1 MNLSF
6 YIAKRYAVSFSK
18 NKAINIITGIASV
31 GIIASTMA
39 LFVFLSVFSGLKE
52 FSLNFANATDPDL
65 RIETS
70 TGKTF
75 TINSKQE
82 ALLKNNSEIV
92 SYSKIIEERVYFM
105 YDNKELVAHIKGVDD
120 NFIKVTDFKNHL
132 YAGDWFKTNSE
143 SVVIGADISRKLG
156 LGLFDYNNALEA
168 YVPKPGKGDI
178 ENPDEAFNKILL
190 FPSGIYSINEE
201 LDGKYVFCSIDLAQ
215 NFLGI
220 KNNQIT
226 NIEIKLKS
234 DANESL
240 VRNQLN
246 SIFGNSIKI
255 KNRAQLND
263 SLYKMLQSENLFIYL
278 FSTLVVI
285 LTLFCLAGAIVMI
298 IIDKKDNLKT
308 LYNIGVTQ
316 KSIRNIFFTQGI
328 IITSFGLIIGLAL
341 ASILILLQQ
350 HFSFV
355 MITPTMPYPILFEWK
370 NMVIVIT
377 TIVILGIVSSWI
389 ASGTVN
395 KKLFTTL

>member
-1 MNLSF
+1 LNLSF

-52 FSLNFANATDPDL
+52 FSLNFSNVSDPDL
-65 RIETS
+65 RVETTS
-70 TGKTF
+70 GKTF
-75 TINSKQE
+75 LINPKQE
-82 ALLKNNSEIV
+82 ELLFKSKHIA

-105 YDNKELVAHIKGVDD
+105 YDNKELVAHIKGVD
-120 NFIKVTDFKNHL
+120 NRYNQVTDFNKHL
-132 YAGDWFKTNSE
+132 YAGEWFESNSE
-143 SVVIGADISRKLG
+143 NVVVGADISRKLG

-168 YVPKPGKGDI
+168 YAPKPGKGDI
-178 ENPDEAFNKILL
+178 ENPEEAFNKSLL

-201 LDGKYVFCSIDLAQ
+201 LDGKYVFCSIGLAQ
-215 NFLGI
+215 YFLGL
-220 KNNQIT
+220 KKDEIT
-226 NIEIKLKS
+226 NIEIKFRPNS
-234 DANESL
+234 SENV
-240 VRNQLN
+240 VREELN
-246 SIFGNSIKI
+246 SIFGSSIKI

-298 IIDKKDNLKT
+298 IIDKRDNLKT

-316 KSIRNIFFTQGI
+316 TAIRSIFFTQGI
-328 IITSFGLIIGLAL
+328 IITLFGLTIGLSL
-341 ASILILLQQ
+341 AIAIILLQQ
-350 HFSFV
+350 QYSFI
-355 MITPTMPYPILFEWK
+355 MITPTMPYPVLFEWQ
-370 NMVIVIT
+370 NMIIVIM
-377 TIVILGIVSSWI
+377 TILILGIVSSWI

-395 KKLFTTL
+395 KKLLQK

>member
-52 FSLNFANATDPDL
+52 FSLNFANASDPDL
-65 RIETS
+65 RLETT

-75 TINSKQE
+75 VVNPKQE
-82 ALLKNNSEIV
+82 ELLKKSEAIT

-105 YDNKELVAHIKGVDD
+105 YDNKELVAHIKGVDSR
-120 NFIKVTDFKNHL
+120 FIQVTDFNNHL
-132 YAGDWFKTNSE
+132 YAGEWFENNSE
-143 SVVIGADISRKLG
+143 NVVVGADISRKLG
-156 LGLFDYNNALEA
+156 LGLFDYNNGLEA
-168 YVPKPGKGDI
+168 YAPKPGKGNI
-178 ENPDEAFNKILL
+178 ENPNEAFNKVLL

-201 LDGKYVFCSIDLAQ
+201 LDSKYVFCSIDLAQ
-215 NFLGI
+215 NFLGL
-220 KNNQIT
+220 KNSEIT
-226 NIEIKLKS
+226 NLEIKLKVG
-234 DANESL
+234 ANENQ
-240 VRNQLN
+240 VREELT
-246 SIFGNSIKI
+246 SIFGKSIKI

-298 IIDKKDNLKT
+298 IIDKRDNLKT

-316 KSIRNIFFTQGI
+316 TSIRTIFFTQGI
-328 IITSFGLIIGLAL
+328 IITMFGLFIGLGL
-341 ASILILLQQ
+341 AIGIILLQQ
-350 HFSFV
+350 HLSFI
-355 MITPTMPYPILFEWK
+355 MITPTMPYPVLFEWQ
-370 NMVIVIT
+370 NMVIVIM
-377 TIVILGIVSSWI
+377 TIVILALISSWI

-395 KKLFTTL
+395 KKLFS

>member
-52 FSLNFANATDPDL
+52 FSLNFANASDPDL
-65 RIETS
+65 RIETT

-75 TINSKQE
+75 LVDPKQE
-82 ALLKNNSEIV
+82 ELLKKSNHIS

-105 YDNKELVAHIKGVDD
+105 YNNKELVAHIKGVD
-120 NFIKVTDFKNHL
+120 NHFIQVTDFNNHL
-132 YAGDWFKTNSE
+132 YAGEWFETDSE
-143 SVVIGADISRKLG
+143 NVVVGADISRKLG
-156 LGLFDYNNALEA
+156 LGLFDYNNGLEA
-168 YVPKPGKGDI
+168 YAPKPGKGNI
-178 ENPDEAFNKILL
+178 ENPNEAFNKVLL

-220 KNNQIT
+220 KDSEIT
-226 NIEIKLKS
+226 NLEIKLKPT
-234 DANESL
+234 ANENQ
-240 VRNQLN
+240 VREELT
-246 SIFGNSIKI
+246 SIFGKAIKI

-298 IIDKKDNLKT
+298 IIDKRDNLKT

-316 KSIRNIFFTQGI
+316 TSIRTIFFTQGI
-328 IITSFGLIIGLAL
+328 IITLFGLVIGLGL
-341 ASILILLQQ
+341 ATGIILLQQ
-350 HFSFV
+350 HFSFI
-355 MITPTMPYPILFEWK
+355 MITPTMPYPVLFEWQ
-370 NMVIVIT
+370 NMVIVIM
-377 TIVILGIVSSWI
+377 TIVILGLVSSWI

-395 KKLFTTL
+395 KKLLR

>member
-52 FSLNFANATDPDL
+52 FSLNFANASDPDL
-65 RIETS
+65 RIETT

-75 TINSKQE
+75 VVTPKQE
-82 ALLKNNSEIV
+82 ELLKKSNNIV

-105 YDNKELVAHIKGVDD
+105 YDNKELVAHIKGVD
-120 NFIKVTDFKNHL
+120 NQFIQVTDFNNHL
-132 YAGDWFKTNSE
+132 YAGEWFETNSE
-143 SVVIGADISRKLG
+143 HVVVGADISRKLG
-156 LGLFDYNNALEA
+156 LGLFDYNNGLEA
-168 YVPKPGKGDI
+168 YAPKPGKGNI
-178 ENPDEAFNKILL
+178 ENPNEAFNKVLL

-201 LDGKYVFCSIDLAQ
+201 LDGKYVFCSIDLAHA
-215 NFLGI
+215 FLDI
-220 KNNQIT
+220 KNNEIT
-226 NIEIKLKS
+226 NLEIKLKPNV
-234 DANESL
+234 NENQ
-240 VRNQLN
+240 VREELT
-246 SIFGNSIKI
+246 SILGNSIKI

-298 IIDKKDNLKT
+298 IIDKRDNLKT

-316 KSIRNIFFTQGI
+316 TSIRTIFFTQGI
-328 IITSFGLIIGLAL
+328 IITLFGLVIGLGL
-341 ASILILLQQ
+341 AIVIILLQQ
-350 HFSFV
+350 YFSFI
-355 MITPTMPYPILFEWK
+355 MITPTMPYPVLFEWQ
-370 NMVIVIT
+370 NMVIVIM
-377 TIVILGIVSSWI
+377 TIVILGLVSSWI

-395 KKLFTTL
+395 KKLFS

>member
-39 LFVFLSVFSGLKE
+39 LFVFLSVFSGLRE
-52 FSLNFANATDPDL
+52 FSLNFANASDPDL
-65 RIETS
+65 RIETV

-75 TINSKQE
+75 LVTEKQE
-82 ALLKNNSEIV
+82 ELLNKSEYIV
-92 SYSKIIEERVYFM
+92 SFSKIIEERVYFM
-105 YDNKELVAHIKGVDD
+105 YDNKETFAFIKGVDD
-120 NFIKVTDFKNHL
+120 QYIKITDFNKHL
-132 YAGDWFKTNSE
+132 YAGEWFEPDSE
-143 SVVIGADISRKLG
+143 NVVIGADISRKLG

-178 ENPDEAFNKILL
+178 ENPNEAFNKIALL
-190 FPSGIYSINEE
+190 PSGIYSINEE
-201 LDGKYVFCSIDLAQ
+201 LDGKYVFCSMKLAQ
-215 NFLGI
+215 QFLGL
-220 KNNQIT
+220 KNNEIT
-226 NIEIKLKS
+226 NLEIKLKPS
-234 DANESL
+234 ADENI
-240 VRNQLN
+240 VRKELI
-246 SIFGNSIKI
+246 SILGKSIKI

-298 IIDKKDNLKT
+298 IIDKRDNLKT

-316 KSIRNIFFTQGI
+316 ASIRTIFFTQGI
-328 IITSFGLIIGLAL
+328 IITLFGLLIGLGIA
-341 ASILILLQQ
+341 IGIILLQQ
-350 HFSFV
+350 HFSFI
-355 MITPTMPYPILFEWK
+355 MITPTMPYPVLFEWQ
-370 NMVIVIT
+370 NIGIVVM
-377 TIVILGIVSSWI
+377 TIIILGLISSWI

-395 KKLFTTL
+395 KKLFS

>member
-52 FSLNFANATDPDL
+52 FSLNLANASDPDL
-65 RIETS
+65 RLETT

-75 TINSKQE
+75 VVNPKQE
-82 ALLKNNSEIV
+82 ELLKKSEAIT

-105 YDNKELVAHIKGVDD
+105 YDNKELVAHIKGVDSR
-120 NFIKVTDFKNHL
+120 FIQVTDFNNHL
-132 YAGDWFKTNSE
+132 YAGEWFENNSE
-143 SVVIGADISRKLG
+143 NVVVGADISRKLG
-156 LGLFDYNNALEA
+156 LGLFDYNNGLEA
-168 YVPKPGKGDI
+168 YAPKPGKGNI
-178 ENPDEAFNKILL
+178 ENPNEAFNKVLL

-201 LDGKYVFCSIDLAQ
+201 LDSKYVFCSIDLAQ
-215 NFLGI
+215 NFLGL
-220 KNNQIT
+220 KNSEIT
-226 NIEIKLKS
+226 NLEIKLKVG
-234 DANESL
+234 ANENQ
-240 VRNQLN
+240 VREELT
-246 SIFGNSIKI
+246 SIFGKSIKI

-298 IIDKKDNLKT
+298 IIDKRDNLKT

-316 KSIRNIFFTQGI
+316 TSIRTIFFTQGI
-328 IITSFGLIIGLAL
+328 IITMFGLFIGLGL
-341 ASILILLQQ
+341 AIGIILLQQ
-350 HFSFV
+350 HFSFI
-355 MITPTMPYPILFEWK
+355 MITPTMPYPVLFEWQ
-370 NMVIVIT
+370 NMLIVIM
-377 TIVILGIVSSWI
+377 TIVILGLISSWI

-395 KKLFTTL
+395 KKLFS

>member
-52 FSLNFANATDPDL
+52 FSLNFANASDPDL
-65 RIETS
+65 RLETT

-75 TINSKQE
+75 VVNPKQE
-82 ALLKNNSEIV
+82 ELLKKSEAIT

-105 YDNKELVAHIKGVDD
+105 YDNKELVAHIKGVDSR
-120 NFIKVTDFKNHL
+120 FIQVTDFNNHL
-132 YAGDWFKTNSE
+132 YAGEWFENNSE
-143 SVVIGADISRKLG
+143 NVVVGADISRKLG
-156 LGLFDYNNALEA
+156 LGLFDYNNGLEA
-168 YVPKPGKGDI
+168 YAPKPGKGNI
-178 ENPDEAFNKILL
+178 ENPNEAFNKVLL

-201 LDGKYVFCSIDLAQ
+201 LDSKYVFCSIDLAQ
-215 NFLGI
+215 NFLGL
-220 KNNQIT
+220 KNSEIT
-226 NIEIKLKS
+226 NLEIKLKVG
-234 DANESL
+234 ANENQ
-240 VRNQLN
+240 VREELT
-246 SIFGNSIKI
+246 SIFGKSIKI

-298 IIDKKDNLKT
+298 IIDKRDNLKT

-316 KSIRNIFFTQGI
+316 TSIRTIFFTQGI
-328 IITSFGLIIGLAL
+328 MITMFGLFIGLGL
-341 ASILILLQQ
+341 AIGIILLQQ
-350 HFSFV
+350 HFSFI
-355 MITPTMPYPILFEWK
+355 MITPTMPYPVLFEWQ
-370 NMVIVIT
+370 NMLIVIM
-377 TIVILGIVSSWI
+377 TIVILGLISSWI

-395 KKLFTTL
+395 KKLFS

>member
-52 FSLNFANATDPDL
+52 FSLNFANASDPDL
-65 RIETS
+65 RLETT

-75 TINSKQE
+75 VVNPKQE
-82 ALLKNNSEIV
+82 ELLKKSEAIT

-105 YDNKELVAHIKGVDD
+105 YDNKELVAHIKGVDSR
-120 NFIKVTDFKNHL
+120 FIQVTDFNNHL
-132 YAGDWFKTNSE
+132 YAGEWFENNSE
-143 SVVIGADISRKLG
+143 NVVVGADISRKLG
-156 LGLFDYNNALEA
+156 LGLFDYNNGLEA
-168 YVPKPGKGDI
+168 YAPKPGKGNI
-178 ENPDEAFNKILL
+178 ENPNESFNKVLL

-201 LDGKYVFCSIDLAQ
+201 LDSKYVFCSIDLAQ
-215 NFLGI
+215 NFLGL
-220 KNNQIT
+220 KNSEIT
-226 NIEIKLKS
+226 NLEIKLKVG
-234 DANESL
+234 ANENQ
-240 VRNQLN
+240 VREELT
-246 SIFGNSIKI
+246 SIFGKSIKI

-298 IIDKKDNLKT
+298 IIDKRDNLKT

-316 KSIRNIFFTQGI
+316 TSIRTIFFTQGI
-328 IITSFGLIIGLAL
+328 IITMFGLFIGLGL
-341 ASILILLQQ
+341 AIGIILLQQ
-350 HFSFV
+350 HFSFI
-355 MITPTMPYPILFEWK
+355 MITPTMPYPVLFEWQ
-370 NMVIVIT
+370 NMVIVIM
-377 TIVILGIVSSWI
+377 TIVILGLVSSWI

-395 KKLFTTL
+395 KKLFS

>member
-1 MNLSF
+1 LNLSF

-52 FSLNFANATDPDL
+52 FSLNFANASDPDL
-65 RIETS
+65 RLETT

-75 TINSKQE
+75 VVNPKQE
-82 ALLKNNSEIV
+82 ELLKKSEAIT

-105 YDNKELVAHIKGVDD
+105 YDNKELVAHIKGVDSR
-120 NFIKVTDFKNHL
+120 FIQVTDFNNHL
-132 YAGDWFKTNSE
+132 YAGEWFENNSE
-143 SVVIGADISRKLG
+143 NVVVGADISRKLG
-156 LGLFDYNNALEA
+156 LGLFDYNNGLEA
-168 YVPKPGKGDI
+168 YAPKPGKGNI
-178 ENPDEAFNKILL
+178 ENPNEAFNKVLL

-201 LDGKYVFCSIDLAQ
+201 LDSKYVFCSIDLAQ
-215 NFLGI
+215 NFLGL
-220 KNNQIT
+220 KNSEIT
-226 NIEIKLKS
+226 NLEIKLKVG
-234 DANESL
+234 ANENQ
-240 VRNQLN
+240 VREELT
-246 SIFGNSIKI
+246 SIFGKSIKI

-298 IIDKKDNLKT
+298 IIDKRDNLKT

-316 KSIRNIFFTQGI
+316 TSIRTIFFTQGI
-328 IITSFGLIIGLAL
+328 IITMFGLFIGLGL
-341 ASILILLQQ
+341 AIGIILLQQ
-350 HFSFV
+350 HLSFI
-355 MITPTMPYPILFEWK
+355 MITPTMPYPVLFEWQ
-370 NMVIVIT
+370 NMLIVIM
-377 TIVILGIVSSWI
+377 TIVILGLISSWI

-395 KKLFTTL
+395 KKLFS

>member
-52 FSLNFANATDPDL
+52 FSLNFANVSDPDL
-65 RIETS
+65 RVETTS
-70 TGKTF
+70 GKTF
-75 TINSKQE
+75 FINPKQE
-82 ALLKNNSEIV
+82 ELLFKSKHIA

-105 YDNKELVAHIKGVDD
+105 YDNKELVAHIKGVD
-120 NFIKVTDFKNHL
+120 NRYNQVTDFNKHL
-132 YAGDWFKTNSE
+132 YAGEWFEPNSE
-143 SVVIGADISRKLG
+143 NVVVGADISRKLG

-168 YVPKPGKGDI
+168 YAPKPGKGDI
-178 ENPDEAFNKILL
+178 EKPEEAFNKSLL

-201 LDGKYVFCSIDLAQ
+201 LDGKYVFCSIGLAQ
-215 NFLGI
+215 YFLGLK
-220 KNNQIT
+220 KNEIT

-234 DANESL
+234 NSSENV
-240 VRNQLN
+240 VRDELN
-246 SIFGNSIKI
+246 SIFGSSIKI

-298 IIDKKDNLKT
+298 IIDKRDNLKT

-316 KSIRNIFFTQGI
+316 TAIRSIFFTQGI
-328 IITSFGLIIGLAL
+328 IITLFGLTIGLSL
-341 ASILILLQQ
+341 AIAIILLQQ
-350 HFSFV
+350 QYSFI
-355 MITPTMPYPILFEWK
+355 MITPTMPYPVLFEWQ
-370 NMVIVIT
+370 NMVIVIM
-377 TIVILGIVSSWI
+377 TILILGIVSSWI

-395 KKLFTTL
+395 KKLLQK

>member
-52 FSLNFANATDPDL
+52 FSLNFANASDPDL
-65 RIETS
+65 RLETT

-75 TINSKQE
+75 IVNPKQE
-82 ALLKNNSEIV
+82 ELLKKSEAIT

-105 YDNKELVAHIKGVDD
+105 YDNKELVAHIKGVDSR
-120 NFIKVTDFKNHL
+120 FIQVTDFNNHL
-132 YAGDWFKTNSE
+132 YAGEWFENNSE
-143 SVVIGADISRKLG
+143 NVVVGADISRKLG
-156 LGLFDYNNALEA
+156 LGLFDYNNGLEA
-168 YVPKPGKGDI
+168 YAPKPGKGNI
-178 ENPDEAFNKILL
+178 ENPNESFNKVLL

-201 LDGKYVFCSIDLAQ
+201 LDSKYVFCSIDLAQ
-215 NFLGI
+215 NFLGL
-220 KNNQIT
+220 KNSEIT
-226 NIEIKLKS
+226 NLEIKLKVG
-234 DANESL
+234 ANENQ
-240 VRNQLN
+240 VREELT
-246 SIFGNSIKI
+246 SIFGKSIKI

-298 IIDKKDNLKT
+298 IIDKRDNLKT

-316 KSIRNIFFTQGI
+316 TSIRTIFFTQGI
-328 IITSFGLIIGLAL
+328 IITMFGLFIGLGL
-341 ASILILLQQ
+341 ATGIILLQQ
-350 HFSFV
+350 HFSFI
-355 MITPTMPYPILFEWK
+355 MITPTMPYPVLFEWQ
-370 NMVIVIT
+370 NMLIVIM
-377 TIVILGIVSSWI
+377 TIVILGLISSWI

-395 KKLFTTL
+395 KKLFS

>member
-52 FSLNFANATDPDL
+52 FSLNFANASDPDL
-65 RIETS
+65 RLETT

-75 TINSKQE
+75 VVNPKQE
-82 ALLKNNSEIV
+82 ELLKKSEAIT

-105 YDNKELVAHIKGVDD
+105 YDNKELVAHIKGVDSR
-120 NFIKVTDFKNHL
+120 FIQVTDFNNHL
-132 YAGDWFKTNSE
+132 YAGEWFENNSE
-143 SVVIGADISRKLG
+143 NVVVGADISRKLG
-156 LGLFDYNNALEA
+156 LGLFDYNNGLEA
-168 YVPKPGKGDI
+168 YAPKPGKGNI
-178 ENPDEAFNKILL
+178 ENPNESFNKVLL

-201 LDGKYVFCSIDLAQ
+201 LDSKYVFCSIDLAQ
-215 NFLGI
+215 NFLGL
-220 KNNQIT
+220 KNSEIT
-226 NIEIKLKS
+226 NLEIKLKVG
-234 DANESL
+234 ANENQ
-240 VRNQLN
+240 VREELT
-246 SIFGNSIKI
+246 SIFGKSIKI

-298 IIDKKDNLKT
+298 IIDKRDNLKT

-316 KSIRNIFFTQGI
+316 TSIRTIFFTQGI
-328 IITSFGLIIGLAL
+328 IITMFGLFIGLGL
-341 ASILILLQQ
+341 ATGIILLQQ
-350 HFSFV
+350 HFSFI
-355 MITPTMPYPILFEWK
+355 MITPTMPYPVLFEWQ
-370 NMVIVIT
+370 NMVIVIL
-377 TIVILGIVSSWI
+377 TIVILGLISSWI

-395 KKLFTTL
+395 KKLFS

>member
-52 FSLNFANATDPDL
+52 FSLNFANVSDPDL
-65 RIETS
+65 RVETTS
-70 TGKTF
+70 GKTF
-75 TINSKQE
+75 FINPKQE
-82 ALLKNNSEIV
+82 ELLFKSKHIA

-105 YDNKELVAHIKGVDD
+105 YDNKELVAHIKGVD
-120 NFIKVTDFKNHL
+120 NRYNQVTDFNKHL
-132 YAGDWFKTNSE
+132 YAGEWFEPNSE
-143 SVVIGADISRKLG
+143 NVVVGADISRKLG

-168 YVPKPGKGDI
+168 YAPKPGKGDI
-178 ENPDEAFNKILL
+178 ENPEEAFNKSLL

-201 LDGKYVFCSIDLAQ
+201 LDGKYVFCSIGLAQ
-215 NFLGI
+215 YFLGLK
-220 KNNQIT
+220 KNEIT
-226 NIEIKLKS
+226 NIEIKLKPNS
-234 DANESL
+234 SENV
-240 VRNQLN
+240 VREELN
-246 SIFGNSIKI
+246 SIFGSTTKI

-298 IIDKKDNLKT
+298 IIDKRDNLKT

-316 KSIRNIFFTQGI
+316 TAIRSIFFTQGI
-328 IITSFGLIIGLAL
+328 IITLFGLTIGLSL
-341 ASILILLQQ
+341 AIAIILLQQ
-350 HFSFV
+350 QYSFI
-355 MITPTMPYPILFEWK
+355 MITPTMPYPVLFEWQ
-370 NMVIVIT
+370 NMVIVIM
-377 TIVILGIVSSWI
+377 TILILGIVSSWI

-395 KKLFTTL
+395 KKLLQK

>member
-75 TINSKQE
+75 KINSKQE

-143 SVVIGADISRKLG
+143 SVVIGSDISRKLG

-328 IITSFGLIIGLAL
+328 IITLFGLIIGLAL

-355 MITPTMPYPILFEWK
+355 MITPTMPYPILFEWE

>member
-39 LFVFLSVFSGLKE
+39 LFVFLSVFSGLRE
-52 FSLNFANATDPDL
+52 FSLNFANASDPDL
-65 RIETS
+65 RIETV

-75 TINSKQE
+75 LVTEKQE
-82 ALLKNNSEIV
+82 KLLNKSEYIV
-92 SYSKIIEERVYFM
+92 SFSKIIEERVYFM
-105 YDNKELVAHIKGVDD
+105 YDNKEIFAFIKGVDD
-120 NFIKVTDFKNHL
+120 QYIKITDFNKHL
-132 YAGDWFKTNSE
+132 YAGEWFEPDSE
-143 SVVIGADISRKLG
+143 NVVIGADISRKLG

-178 ENPDEAFNKILL
+178 ENPNEAFNKIALL
-190 FPSGIYSINEE
+190 PSGIYSINEE
-201 LDGKYVFCSIDLAQ
+201 LDGKYVFCSMNLAQ
-215 NFLGI
+215 QFLGL
-220 KNNQIT
+220 KNNEIT
-226 NIEIKLKS
+226 NLEIKLKPS
-234 DANESL
+234 ADENI
-240 VRNQLN
+240 VRKELI
-246 SIFGNSIKI
+246 SILGKSIKI

-298 IIDKKDNLKT
+298 IIDKRDNLKT

-316 KSIRNIFFTQGI
+316 ASIRTIFFTQGI
-328 IITSFGLIIGLAL
+328 IITLFGLLIGLGIA
-341 ASILILLQQ
+341 IGIILLQQ
-350 HFSFV
+350 HFSFI
-355 MITPTMPYPILFEWK
+355 MITPTMPYPVLFEWQ
-370 NMVIVIT
+370 NIGIVVM
-377 TIVILGIVSSWI
+377 TIIILGLISSWI

-395 KKLFTTL
+395 KKLFS

>member
-52 FSLNFANATDPDL
+52 FSLNFANASDPDL
-65 RIETS
+65 RLETT

-75 TINSKQE
+75 IVNPKQE
-82 ALLKNNSEIV
+82 ELLKKSEAIT

-105 YDNKELVAHIKGVDD
+105 YDNKELFAHIKGVDSR
-120 NFIKVTDFKNHL
+120 FIQVTDFNNHL
-132 YAGDWFKTNSE
+132 YAGEWFENNSE
-143 SVVIGADISRKLG
+143 NVVVGADISRKLG
-156 LGLFDYNNALEA
+156 LGLFDYNNGLEA
-168 YVPKPGKGDI
+168 YAPKPGKGNI
-178 ENPDEAFNKILL
+178 ENPNEAFNKVLL

-201 LDGKYVFCSIDLAQ
+201 LDSKYVFCSIDLAQ
-215 NFLGI
+215 NFLGL
-220 KNNQIT
+220 KNSEIT
-226 NIEIKLKS
+226 NLEIKLKVG
-234 DANESL
+234 ANENQ
-240 VRNQLN
+240 VREELT
-246 SIFGNSIKI
+246 SIFGKSIKI

-298 IIDKKDNLKT
+298 IIDKRDNLKT

-316 KSIRNIFFTQGI
+316 TSIRTIFFTQGI
-328 IITSFGLIIGLAL
+328 IITMFGLFIGLGL
-341 ASILILLQQ
+341 ATGIILLQQ
-350 HFSFV
+350 HFSFI
-355 MITPTMPYPILFEWK
+355 MITPTMPYPVLFEWQ
-370 NMVIVIT
+370 NMLIVIM
-377 TIVILGIVSSWI
+377 TIVILGLISSWI

-395 KKLFTTL
+395 KKLFS

>member
-52 FSLNFANATDPDL
+52 FSLNFANASDPDL
-65 RIETS
+65 RLETT

-75 TINSKQE
+75 VVNPKQE
-82 ALLKNNSEIV
+82 ELLKKSEAIT

-105 YDNKELVAHIKGVDD
+105 YDNKELVAHIKGVDSR
-120 NFIKVTDFKNHL
+120 FIQVTDFNNHL
-132 YAGDWFKTNSE
+132 YAGEWFENNSDN
-143 SVVIGADISRKLG
+143 VVVGADISRKLG
-156 LGLFDYNNALEA
+156 LGLFDYNNGLEA
-168 YVPKPGKGDI
+168 YAPKPGKGNI
-178 ENPDEAFNKILL
+178 ENPNEAFNKVLL

-201 LDGKYVFCSIDLAQ
+201 LDSKYVFCSIDLAQ
-215 NFLGI
+215 NFLGL
-220 KNNQIT
+220 KNSEIT
-226 NIEIKLKS
+226 NLEIKLKVG
-234 DANESL
+234 ANENQ
-240 VRNQLN
+240 VREELT
-246 SIFGNSIKI
+246 SIFGKSIKI

-298 IIDKKDNLKT
+298 IIDKRDNLKT

-316 KSIRNIFFTQGI
+316 TSIRTIFFTQGI
-328 IITSFGLIIGLAL
+328 IITMFGLFIGLGL
-341 ASILILLQQ
+341 AIGIILLQQ
-350 HFSFV
+350 HFSFI
-355 MITPTMPYPILFEWK
+355 MITPTMPYPVLFEWQ
-370 NMVIVIT
+370 NMLIVIM
-377 TIVILGIVSSWI
+377 TIVILGLISSWI

-395 KKLFTTL
+395 KKLFS

>member
-52 FSLNFANATDPDL
+52 FSLNFANASDPDL
-65 RIETS
+65 RLETT

-75 TINSKQE
+75 VVNPKQE
-82 ALLKNNSEIV
+82 ELLKKSEAIT

-105 YDNKELVAHIKGVDD
+105 YDNKELVAHIKGVDSR
-120 NFIKVTDFKNHL
+120 FIQVTDFNNHL
-132 YAGDWFKTNSE
+132 YAGEWFENNSE
-143 SVVIGADISRKLG
+143 NVVVGADISRKLG
-156 LGLFDYNNALEA
+156 LGLFDYNNGLEA
-168 YVPKPGKGDI
+168 YAPKPGKGNI
-178 ENPDEAFNKILL
+178 ENPNEAFNKVLL

-201 LDGKYVFCSIDLAQ
+201 LDSKYVFCSIDLAQ
-215 NFLGI
+215 NFLGL
-220 KNNQIT
+220 KNSEIT
-226 NIEIKLKS
+226 NLEIKLKVG
-234 DANESL
+234 ANENQ
-240 VRNQLN
+240 VREELT
-246 SIFGNSIKI
+246 SIFGKSIKI

-298 IIDKKDNLKT
+298 IIDKRDNLKT
-308 LYNIGVTQ
+308 LYNIGVTLT
-316 KSIRNIFFTQGI
+316 SIRTIFFTQGI
-328 IITSFGLIIGLAL
+328 IITMFGLFIGLGL
-341 ASILILLQQ
+341 AIGIILLQQ
-350 HFSFV
+350 HFSFI
-355 MITPTMPYPILFEWK
+355 MITPTMPYPVLFEWQ
-370 NMVIVIT
+370 NMLIVIM
-377 TIVILGIVSSWI
+377 TIVILGLISSWI

-395 KKLFTTL
+395 KKLFS

>member
-52 FSLNFANATDPDL
+52 FSLNFANASDPDL
-65 RIETS
+65 RLETT

-75 TINSKQE
+75 EVNPKQE
-82 ALLKNNSEIV
+82 ELLKKSEAIT

-105 YDNKELVAHIKGVDD
+105 YDNKELVAHIKGVDSR
-120 NFIKVTDFKNHL
+120 FIQVTDFNNHL
-132 YAGDWFKTNSE
+132 YAGEWFENNSE
-143 SVVIGADISRKLG
+143 NVVVGADISRKLG
-156 LGLFDYNNALEA
+156 LGLFDYNNGLEA
-168 YVPKPGKGDI
+168 YAPKPGKGNI
-178 ENPDEAFNKILL
+178 ENPNEAFNKVLL

-201 LDGKYVFCSIDLAQ
+201 LDSKYVFCSIDLAQ
-215 NFLGI
+215 NFLGL
-220 KNNQIT
+220 KNSEIT
-226 NIEIKLKS
+226 NLEIKLKVG
-234 DANESL
+234 ANENQ
-240 VRNQLN
+240 VREELT
-246 SIFGNSIKI
+246 SIFGKSIKI

-298 IIDKKDNLKT
+298 IIDKRDNLKT

-316 KSIRNIFFTQGI
+316 TSIRTIFFTQGI
-328 IITSFGLIIGLAL
+328 IITMFGLFIGLGL
-341 ASILILLQQ
+341 ATGIILLQQ
-350 HFSFV
+350 HFSFI
-355 MITPTMPYPILFEWK
+355 MITPTMPYPVLFEWQ
-370 NMVIVIT
+370 NMVIVIM
-377 TIVILGIVSSWI
+377 TIVILGLISSWI

-395 KKLFTTL
+395 KKLFS

>member
-52 FSLNFANATDPDL
+52 FSLNFANASDPDL
-65 RIETS
+65 RLETT

-75 TINSKQE
+75 VVNPKQE
-82 ALLKNNSEIV
+82 ELLKKSEAIT

-105 YDNKELVAHIKGVDD
+105 YDNKELVAHIKGVDSR
-120 NFIKVTDFKNHL
+120 FIQVTDFNNHL
-132 YAGDWFKTNSE
+132 YAGEWFENNSE
-143 SVVIGADISRKLG
+143 NVVVGADISRKLG
-156 LGLFDYNNALEA
+156 LGLFDYNNGLEA
-168 YVPKPGKGDI
+168 YAPKPGKGNI
-178 ENPDEAFNKILL
+178 ENPNESFNKVLL

-201 LDGKYVFCSIDLAQ
+201 LDSKYVFCSIDLAQ
-215 NFLGI
+215 NFLGL
-220 KNNQIT
+220 KNSEIT
-226 NIEIKLKS
+226 NLEIKLKVG
-234 DANESL
+234 ANENQ
-240 VRNQLN
+240 VREELT
-246 SIFGNSIKI
+246 SIFGKSIKI

-298 IIDKKDNLKT
+298 IIDKRDNLKT

-316 KSIRNIFFTQGI
+316 TSIRTIFFTQGI
-328 IITSFGLIIGLAL
+328 IITMFGLFIGLGL
-341 ASILILLQQ
+341 ATGIILLQQ
-350 HFSFV
+350 HFSFI
-355 MITPTMPYPILFEWK
+355 MITPTMPYPVLFEWQ
-370 NMVIVIT
+370 NMLIVIM
-377 TIVILGIVSSWI
+377 TIVILGLISSWI

-395 KKLFTTL
+395 KKLFS